1 MLKIYPIQEK
11 REYLEE
17 VAQLTQKQ
25 WGTKCTSKAEYQK
38 KIQKKI
44 ENMISLFD
52 TPYYCK
58 LILLEDTKLV
68 GFISLFESDSKER
81 KDLTPWY
88 ATMFVK
94 KAYRGN
100 GYSKILHNAILQEAQ
115 RRGFK
120 RIYLKTD
127 LINYYEKFGAIY
139 LDTLKTGEKLY
150 YFDLEKF

>member
-58 LILLEDTKLV
+58 LN
-68 GFISLFESDSKER
+68 FIR
-81 KDLTPWY
+81 RY
-88 ATMFVK
+88 
-94 KAYRGN
+94 
-100 GYSKILHNAILQEAQ
+100 KISWLY
-115 RRGFK
+115 FSF
-120 RIYLKTD
+120 RIR
-127 LINYYEKFGAIY
+127 
-139 LDTLKTGEKLY
+139 
-150 YFDLEKF
+150 